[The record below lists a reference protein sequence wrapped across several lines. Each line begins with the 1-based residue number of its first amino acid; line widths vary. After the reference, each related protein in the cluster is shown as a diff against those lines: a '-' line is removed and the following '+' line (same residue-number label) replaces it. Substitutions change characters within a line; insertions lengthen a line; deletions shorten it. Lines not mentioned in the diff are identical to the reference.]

1 MQFEYLSADNSL
13 ANKMRLR
20 DEFGLNKEQSNQALN
35 AHTVVAKNANGEY
48 VGHISWNEKTGKIQL
63 VNVTQDIHRRGV
75 ATRLFQEANTTKGNI
90 PKPVH
95 ETEVKNLS
103 KEGIAWKESFSKE
116 AQAESPTITPEFLR
130 NAVKDPDKLP
140 IIHGNLVDENINM
153 KSRHVIKST
162 RNAMFK
168 YLGSMPEN
176 AWARHPLFVDLY
188 QKSIKERIATAEQ
201 LKGGTFTRE
210 EFDKIQ
216 YTLEKAARADALKA
230 VKDVLYNVERRTN
243 AAHLL
248 RFVSPFF
255 SAQENAIKT
264 WLRIASENPVI
275 INRAAMAWTAP
286 NRMGL
291 ATDQN
296 GNPVPKEKALQASD
310 TMWFEVPGGLKKLP
324 IIGKGL
330 TSLDRIGISK
340 QSLDVAFQGN
350 PFGVSVGPLASIP
363 ASYVMKY
370 KPELSQVIGF
380 AFPYG
385 PDASVS
391 AVLPTYL
398 RRQWEKL
405 QGQNSSDYARTYQ
418 LVYLTEQHKARDEGR
433 PYLTEKEIKSK
444 VDAYYNMRTAANLI
458 LPFAPQFNSPYK
470 YYIDKWHEY
479 SQKFGLRADDK
490 FLQDYPDFFDFATSL
505 SKNPTN
511 SGSTMDDVQ
520 NAKRYSSLIA
530 DIAPDNPALVG
541 LITRTTNGAQF
552 NPTAYWW
559 QSETSI
565 SPGTPEKFRGKA
577 TPAESVAQNEAR
589 KGWAIYRRMTA
600 IIDGKLAE
608 RGLSSVEQK
617 GAEDLKFAKE
627 SAVRALSTETDPV
640 TGKSNGQP
648 SAWYI
653 DYRDVDGL
661 KTAKT
666 INGLRKIVQNERF
679 MQDNSSNVTWK
690 SIQVYLQIRDSI
702 ARSLQARPSTA
713 ITAQTNEDLKM
724 SLDYYVSQLRS
735 GDIGFADIYD
745 RFLSQDKIYD
755 KYLGTGI

>member
-1 MQFEYLSADNSL
+1 
-13 ANKMRLR
+13 
-20 DEFGLNKEQSNQALN
+20 
-35 AHTVVAKNANGEY
+35 
-48 VGHISWNEKTGKIQL
+48 
-63 VNVTQDIHRRGV
+63 
-75 ATRLFQEANTTKGNI
+75 
-90 PKPVH
+90 
-95 ETEVKNLS
+95 
-103 KEGIAWKESFSKE
+103 
-116 AQAESPTITPEFLR
+116 
-130 NAVKDPDKLP
+130 
-140 IIHGNLVDENINM
+140 
-153 KSRHVIKST
+153 
-162 RNAMFK
+162 
-168 YLGSMPEN
+168 
-176 AWARHPLFVDLY
+176 
-188 QKSIKERIATAEQ
+188 
-201 LKGGTFTRE
+201 
-210 EFDKIQ
+210 
-216 YTLEKAARADALKA
+216 
-230 VKDVLYNVERRTN
+230 
-243 AAHLL
+243 
-248 RFVSPFF
+248 
-255 SAQENAIKT
+255 
-264 WLRIASENPVI
+264 
-275 INRAAMAWTAP
+275 
-286 NRMGL
+286 
-291 ATDQN
+291 
-296 GNPVPKEKALQASD
+296 
-310 TMWFEVPGGLKKLP
+310 
-324 IIGKGL
+324 
-330 TSLDRIGISK
+330 
-340 QSLDVAFQGN
+340 
-350 PFGVSVGPLASIP
+350 
-363 ASYVMKY
+363 
-370 KPELSQVIGF
+370 
-380 AFPYG
+380 
-385 PDASVS
+385 
-391 AVLPTYL
+391 
-398 RRQWEKL
+398 
-405 QGQNSSDYARTYQ
+405 
-418 LVYLTEQHKARDEGR
+418 
-433 PYLTEKEIKSK
+433 
-444 VDAYYNMRTAANLI
+444 MRTAANLI